1 MKEFNAMTTSPPDT
15 VSDDCCA
22 SPDGLMRHDEAVK
35 ALCARARAIG
45 AVEEVALEAASGR
58 VLAGAVHAPRPVP
71 AFDNAAMDGYA
82 MAHASLAAD
91 GPSELPV
98 SAVVAAGHPL
108 DGVVAPGEAVRIFT
122 GAVMPAGADTVIMQE
137 DTQAFRRDGRDSV
150 RIPPG
155 ARKGANLRRAGEDV
169 AAGAELI
176 GAGTRLRPQ
185 DVAAIAST
193 GLGQV
198 RCAALVKVALVSS
211 GDEII
216 RPGVPFHEGAVYD
229 SNTFLLRSLLGSLP
243 VAVDDLGIL
252 PDTLEDVRGGLEQ
265 AAGNADLILTSGG
278 SSLGDE
284 DYMTRVVSELGE
296 LHMWRLA
303 IKPGKPLAFGRIGD
317 CLFLGLPGNPVA
329 AAITF
334 MLYARPLLL
343 TLAGTTPVEPRR
355 FILPAAFAIPKR
367 KTGRREFQRGTLV
380 ERQGNL
386 HVARFDRD
394 GSGLISSLRAADGL
408 IDLPEE
414 LDSVAEGDKVAFI
427 PFGELGIG

>member
-1 MKEFNAMTTSPPDT
+1 
-15 VSDDCCA
+15 
-22 SPDGLMRHDEAVK
+22 MRHDEALK
-35 ALCARARAIG
+35 ALCARARAI
-45 AVEEVALEAASGR
+45 AVAEDVALEAASGR
-58 VLAGAVHAPRPVP
+58 VLAEAVRAPRPIP

-82 MAHASLAAD
+82 MAFASLNPD
-91 GPSELPV
+91 GPTELPV
-98 SAVVAAGHPL
+98 TAIVAAGHPL
-108 DGVVAPGEAVRIFT
+108 DGAVSPGEAVRIFT
-122 GAVMPAGADTVIMQE
+122 GAVMPQGTDTVIMQE
-137 DTQAFRRDGRDSV
+137 DTSAFERDGRDFV

-155 ARKGANLRRAGEDV
+155 AKAGSNLRRSGEDV

-185 DVAAIAST
+185 DVAAIASS

-198 RCAALVKVALVSS
+198 RCTAPVKVALVSS

-216 RPGVPFHEGAVYD
+216 RPGAPFHAGAVYD

-252 PDTLEDVRGGLEQ
+252 PDTLADVRGGLEK
-265 AAGNADLILTSGG
+265 AAGEADLILTSGG

-284 DYMTRVVSELGE
+284 DYMTRAVSELGE

-343 TLAGTTPVEPRR
+343 TLAGTTPAEPRR
-355 FILPAAFAIPKR
+355 FALPAAFAIPKR

-380 ERQGNL
+380 EREGSL

-408 IDLPEE
+408 IDLPEDLE
-414 LDSVAEGDKVAFI
+414 SVAVGDKVAFI
-427 PFGELGIG
+427 PFGELGIV

>member
-1 MKEFNAMTTSPPDT
+1 MTTVPPAKA
-15 VSDDCCA
+15 SDDCCA
-22 SPDGLMRHDEAVK
+22 SPGGLMRHDEAVR
-35 ALCARARAIG
+35 ALCARAQ
-45 AVEEVALEAASGR
+45 AVAVAEDVALAAASGR
-58 VLAGAVHAPRPVP
+58 VLAEAVRAPRPIP

-82 MAHASLAAD
+82 MAHASLATD
-91 GPSELPV
+91 GASELPV
-98 SAVVAAGHPL
+98 SAVAAAGHPL
-108 DGVVAPGEAVRIFT
+108 DGAVPPGEAVRIFT
-122 GAVMPAGADTVIMQE
+122 GAVMPAGTDTVIMQE
-137 DTQAFRRDGRDSV
+137 DATAFERDGRAFV
-150 RIPPG
+150 RLPPG

-185 DVAAIAST
+185 EVAAIAST
-193 GLGQV
+193 GQAQV
-198 RCAALVKVALVSS
+198 RCTAPVRVALVSS

-216 RPGVPFHEGAVYD
+216 RPGTPFHAGAVYD
-229 SNTFLLRSLLGSLP
+229 SNTFLLRALLGSLP
-243 VAVDDLGIL
+243 VNINDLGIL
-252 PDTLEDVRGGLEQ
+252 PDTLADVRTGLET
-265 AAGNADLILTSGG
+265 AAANADLILTSGG

-343 TLAGTTPVEPRR
+343 TLAGTLAVEPRR
-355 FILPAAFAIPKR
+355 FMLPAAFDIPTR
-367 KTGRREFQRGTLV
+367 KTGRREFLRGSLV
-380 ERQGNL
+380 EVDGDLQ
-386 HVARFDRD
+386 VTKFDRD
-394 GSGLISSLRAADGL
+394 GSGLISSLRAAHGL
-408 IDLPEE
+408 IDLPEDLE
-414 LDSVAEGDKVAFI
+414 SVRQGDKVAFI